1 MQGVNKVILI
11 GRLGADPESR
21 MTPNGQQVCSLRVA
35 TSESYQKDGQREEKT
50 EWHSVVLWGRLAE
63 LASKYLR
70 KGRSCYIEGRI
81 QTRSWDDPQGQKRYK
96 TEIVANQLQFI
107 DSATGRQ
114 NDVGGDMP
122 ADTGDAS
129 YGGGNGGNGGGNAGG
144 GYGGGQQPGGYDA
157 PQGRSAPAGGNSYKA
172 PDIDEDVPF

>member
-1 MQGVNKVILI
+1 MQGVNKVILL

-21 MTPNGQQVCSLRVA
+21 MTPSGQQVCSLRLA

-70 KGRSCYIEGRI
+70 KGRSCYVEGRI

-96 TEIVANQLQFI
+96 TEIVASQLQFV
-107 DSATGRQ
+107 DSAAGRQ
-114 NDVGGDMP
+114 NE
-122 ADTGDAS
+122 TGDAPSEPAES
-129 YGGGNGGNGGGNAGG
+129 YGGSSGSAG
-144 GYGGGQQPGGYDA
+144 GYGGGHSAPSTGYDA
-157 PQGRSAPAGGNSYKA
+157 PQGRSSPASSYKA